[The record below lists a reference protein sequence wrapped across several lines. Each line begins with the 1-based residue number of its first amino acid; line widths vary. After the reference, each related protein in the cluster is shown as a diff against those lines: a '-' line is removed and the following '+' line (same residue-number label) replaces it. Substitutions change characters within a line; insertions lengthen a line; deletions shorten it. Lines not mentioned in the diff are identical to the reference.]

1 MPKFLVTM
9 NLVEAKETTFVVE
22 AKSSDDVHDALGE
35 LDYNYFETNCEWVT
49 VDYEPPIYALCKS
62 MSIENVE
69 VTKKGLGVCDAKKNK
84 KIQAK
89 FNKIVE
95 SFDKTE

>member
-22 AKSSDDVHDALGE
+22 AKSSDDVRDALGE
-35 LDYNYFETNCEWVT
+35 LDYDYFETNCEWVT
-49 VDYEPPIYALCKS
+49 VDYEPPI
-62 MSIENVE
+62 IESVE
-69 VTKKGLGVCDAKKNK
+69 VTKNGLGVCDAKKNK

-95 SFDKTE
+95 HFDKTEQ

>member
-9 NLVEAKETTFVVE
+9 NLVEAKATTFVIE

-35 LDYNYFETNCEWVT
+35 LDYNYFEENCEWIT
-49 VDYEPPIYALCKS
+49 SDYEPPIVES
-62 MSIENVE
+62 VE

-84 KIQAK
+84 KIQTK
-89 FNKIVE
+89 FNKIIKE
-95 SFDKTE
+95 LDKTQQ